1 MLVLTYFRRVLTPV
15 QNVPVDYFSNPDDL
29 IIGSVSVTEPSQ
41 IAPALS
47 LIETALDHIRFY
59 DINNFPGHKDERL
72 HPTHTQFR
80 RAVAVSCKMK
90 QYAPEYVK
98 GKIGILDVDD
108 IDPKWS
114 NAREE
119 VNVKYV
125 EKDREL
131 VSLLTVSGMFNDFIG

>member
-1 MLVLTYFRRVLTPV
+1 MLVLICFRGVLTPV

-41 IAPALS
+41 IEPALS
-47 LIETALDHIRFY
+47 LVETALDHIRFY
-59 DINNFPGHKDERL
+59 DINFPGREDERL

-80 RAVAVSCKMK
+80 RAVAVSCEMR

-98 GKIGILDVDD
+98 GNVGILDVD
-108 IDPKWS
+108 DPKWS

-119 VNVKYV
+119 VNVEYV

-131 VSLLTVSGMFNDFIG
+131 VSLLTVSGMFNDFI